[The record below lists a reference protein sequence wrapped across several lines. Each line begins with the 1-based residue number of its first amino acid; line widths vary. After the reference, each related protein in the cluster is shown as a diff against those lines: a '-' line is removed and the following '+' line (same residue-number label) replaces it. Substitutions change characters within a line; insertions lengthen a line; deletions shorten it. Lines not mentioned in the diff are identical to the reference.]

1 MAYSKQTWDTTSY
14 VNPTRMNHMENG
26 IESASNSAVYKTSE
40 EIKLSDFV
48 ALGYLRGNRKRVDF
62 VVPINKDLSGYTLA
76 LSGTWSLF
84 DLADNTT
91 LVNGEDINAT
101 GNTVT
106 INKMNG
112 YLLIQLTRAD
122 NITTS
127 KMCGLYLGS
136 GSKITIS

>member
-14 VNPTRMNHMENG
+14 VNPTRMNHIEQG
-26 IESASNSAVYKTSE
+26 IYDASNSAVYTTSDV
-40 EIKLSDFV
+40 INLSDFV

-62 VVPINKDLSGYTLA
+62 VVPINKDLTGFTLS

-84 DLADNTT
+84 DLTDNTT
-91 LVNGEDINAT
+91 LINGEDINAT
-101 GNTVT
+101 GNTVSIT
-106 INKMNG
+106 KMNG

-122 NITTS
+122 NITS
-127 KMCGLYLGS
+127 SRMCGLYLGT